1 MKTTVK
7 WRDESENIVY
17 HPCESSTVFSH
28 RESEIDVETLEHLS
42 DSPGRRSFFI
52 SSIFHHL
59 HDWKCFD
66 SVKKLFFFLVVVAC
80 RTVFGSEKKSMT
92 THERSNFQGGT
103 SSPLS
108 VVRSLDM
115 PMPTT
120 TIIWWRLR
128 KLKSLFSLCPESTL
142 SLTTFMLCLLDVWYI
157 LFQFLSELFSP
168 PVDGAL
174 GRSIVRQVDHPLCC
188 WAAVWLMR
196 LNNNEIGDFFAIK
209 VFIFF
214 LARKPANSQIHSRM
228 YEEKKSYLQCLHNA
242 LLSRVL
248 EPIWWGWAEVP
259 RVHYVNHHE
268 RKKSIFTL
276 TMHAYGLCWTYTQ
289 IARRNLTDDFSFEC
303 RARTR

>member
-7 WRDESENIVY
+7 WKDESENIVY

-28 RESEIDVETLEHLS
+28 RATEIDVETLEHLS

-92 THERSNFQGGT
+92 THERSNFPGGT
-103 SSPLS
+103 SSALS

-128 KLKSLFSLCPESTL
+128 KLKSLFFSMPWIHTHYFYAVGCLIYFVSISLSAVL
-142 SLTTFMLCLLDVWYI
+142 S
-157 LFQFLSELFSP
+157 

-209 VFIFF
+209 VFYF

-228 YEEKKSYLQCLHNA
+228 YEEKSYLQCLHNA
-242 LLSRVL
+242 LHSRVP
-248 EPIWWGWAEVP
+248 EPIWWGWVEVS

-276 TMHAYGLCWTYTQ
+276 TMHAYGFCWTYTQ
-289 IARRNLTDDFSFEC
+289 IARRNLTDDFSFESQ
-303 RARTR
+303 ARTR

>member
-1 MKTTVK
+1 MRVFNRLLTPSDWN
-7 WRDESENIVY
+7 WRRNLRTSLGLARSKIIFHFVNFS
-17 HPCESSTVFSH
+17 PLAWLKVFRFRKKVIFLSH
-28 RESEIDVETLEHLS
+28 RRRLSDGFREWEEIDDDTRTEQLS
-42 DSPGRRSFFI
+42 
-52 SSIFHHL
+52 
-59 HDWKCFD
+59 
-66 SVKKLFFFLVVVAC
+66 
-80 RTVFGSEKKSMT
+80 
-92 THERSNFQGGT
+92 GGT

-115 PMPTT
+115 PMPTA

-128 KLKSLFSLCPESTL
+128 KLKSLFSLCPESTHFFYAVGCLIYFVSISL
-142 SLTTFMLCLLDVWYI
+142 SAI
-157 LFQFLSELFSP
+157 LS

-209 VFIFF
+209 VFYF

-228 YEEKKSYLQCLHNA
+228 YEEKSYLQCLHNA
-242 LLSRVL
+242 LHSRVP
-248 EPIWWGWAEVP
+248 EPIWWGWVEVS

-289 IARRNLTDDFSFEC
+289 IARRNLTDDFSFES